1 MIFFSVLEYSF
12 LLMWMFLKLKECSC
26 DLSIASEIFQESGFV
41 QRKIH
46 SPDQRVPKHSKQTFC
61 LKQRRRKRIIKNK
74 NSQKKIFSEKI

>member
-1 MIFFSVLEYSF
+1 MGNLAPSFSEQF
-12 LLMWMFLKLKECSC
+12 EAQGMFVC
-26 DLSIASEIFQESGFV
+26 DLSITSEIFQESGFV

-74 NSQKKIFSEKI
+74 NSQTKNF